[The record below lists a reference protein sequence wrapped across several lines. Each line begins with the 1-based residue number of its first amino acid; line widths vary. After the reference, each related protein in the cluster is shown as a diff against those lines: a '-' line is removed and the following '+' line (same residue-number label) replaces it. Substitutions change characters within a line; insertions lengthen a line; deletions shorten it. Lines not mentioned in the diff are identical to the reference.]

1 MLITISSLL
10 IILSILVFVH
20 ELGHFVV
27 AKRSGIRVE
36 EFGWG
41 YPPRLIKVWEHDG
54 TIYSINAIPFGGFV
68 RMPGEDDPSV
78 PDGFA
83 MRPKLTRLAVLFAG
97 PFMNFV
103 LAAVLFAS
111 SFIIGMPVPSGEQVV
126 IVGISAGSPA
136 AEAGLQ
142 EGDVVLKMNG
152 KPLADLSD
160 FIERTNASKGK
171 EVTLTI
177 ERNEEMLS
185 ISLTPRINPPDGEGA
200 MGVAIN
206 GKPIAWEVK
215 HLPLGQAV
223 LNGVEQT
230 AEVVLLTVTAPIL
243 LLRGSIS
250 PEAARPVGPV
260 GIARMTGDAAEQ
272 AVNQGWWFP
281 VIQLTAFISAAL
293 GITNLLPIPA
303 LDGGRILFILIE
315 AVRRKRIDPRK
326 EGMIH
331 LIGMALIL
339 ALMFLVTVQDIVSP
353 LPSIEWPSPF

>member
-1 MLITISSLL
+1 MLITIGSLL

-68 RMPGEDDPSV
+68 RMPGEDDPDV
-78 PDGFA
+78 TGGFA
-83 MRPKLTRLAVLFAG
+83 AKPKLTRLAVLFAG

-111 SFIIGMPVPSGEQVV
+111 SFMIGMPVPSGEQVM
-126 IVGISAGSPA
+126 IVGVSAGSPA
-136 AEAGLQ
+136 AEAGLK
-142 EGDVVLKMNG
+142 EGDLVLEMNG
-152 KPLADLSD
+152 ETLAGLSD
-160 FIERTNASKGK
+160 FIERTDALKGS
-171 EVTLTI
+171 EVALTI
-177 ERNEEMLS
+177 QRGEESLTVL
-185 ISLTPRINPPDGEGA
+185 LTPRVNPPAGQGA

-215 HLPLGQAV
+215 HVPPGQAL
-223 LNGVEQT
+223 LNGVSQT
-230 AEVVLLTVTAPIL
+230 AQVVLLTVSAPIL

-250 PEAARPVGPV
+250 PQDARPVGPV
-260 GIARMTGDAAEQ
+260 GIARLTGDAASQ

-315 AVRRKRIDPRK
+315 AIRRKRIDPRK

-331 LIGMALIL
+331 LIGMAVIL
-339 ALMFLVTVQDIVSP
+339 ALMFLVTVQDIMSP

>member
-1 MLITISSLL
+1 MLITILSLL

-27 AKRSGIRVE
+27 AKRSGIKVE

-41 YPPRLIKVWEHDG
+41 YPPRVVKFWEHNG

-78 PDGFA
+78 PGGFA
-83 MRPKLTRLAVLFAG
+83 SAPKLTRLSVLFAG

-103 LAAVLFAS
+103 LAAVLFAF
-111 SFIIGMPVPSGEQVV
+111 SFMIGMPRPSAETVT
-126 IVGISAGSPA
+126 IVGVGPNSPA
-136 AEAGLQ
+136 AEVGLQ
-142 EGDVVLKMNG
+142 AGDVVLEMDG
-152 KPLADLSD
+152 EPVTLLTD
-160 FIERTNASKGK
+160 FIDRTQASQGQ
-171 EVTLTI
+171 EV
-177 ERNEEMLS
+177 MLS
-185 ISLTPRINPPDGEGA
+185 IDRDGELLSFTLVPRANPPPGEGA

-206 GKPIAWEVK
+206 GSPTAWDVK
-215 HLPLGQAV
+215 HLPPGQAI
-223 LNGVEQT
+223 LRGVEQT
-230 AEVVLLTVTAPIL
+230 TQIVLLTVSAPVL

-260 GIARMTGDAAEQ
+260 GIARMTGDAATQ
-272 AVNQGWWFP
+272 AVNNGWWFP
-281 VIQLTAFISAAL
+281 IIQLTAFISAAL

-315 AVRRKRIDPRK
+315 AVRGKRIDPQK

-331 LIGMALIL
+331 LVGMALIL
-339 ALMFLVTVQDIVSP
+339 ALMFLVTIQDIVAP
-353 LPSIEWPSPF
+353 LPPIEWPSPF

>member
-1 MLITISSLL
+1 MLTILSLL
-10 IILSILVFVH
+10 IVLSILVFVH

-41 YPPRLIKVWEHDG
+41 YPPRLLKLWEHEG

-78 PDGFA
+78 KDGFA
-83 MRPKLTRLAVLFAG
+83 SRPKLTRLAVLFAG

-111 SFIIGMPVPSGEQVV
+111 SFVIGMPSPVGEQVV
-126 IVGISAGSPA
+126 IVGVSAGSPA

-152 KPLADLSD
+152 EPVADLSD
-160 FIERTNASKGK
+160 FVARTDLSKGTA
-171 EVTLTI
+171 VTLTI
-177 ERNEEMLS
+177 ERNKEVLTVV
-185 ISLTPRINPPDGEGA
+185 LTPRVNPPQGQGA

-206 GKPIAWEVK
+206 GKPLAWEVK
-215 HLPLGQAV
+215 HLPPGQAI
-223 LNGVEQT
+223 LNGVKQT
-230 AEVVLLTVTAPIL
+230 VEVVLLTVSAPVL

-250 PEAARPVGPV
+250 PEAARPVGPI
-260 GIARMTGDAAEQ
+260 GIARMTGDAAAQ
-272 AVNQGWWFP
+272 AVHEGWWFP

-303 LDGGRILFILIE
+303 LDGGRILFILVE
-315 AVRRKRIDPRK
+315 AIRRKRIDPKK
-326 EGMIH
+326 EGLIH

-339 ALMFLVTVQDIVSP
+339 ALMFLVTVQDIISP